1 MGPTGTIAPVLD
13 DIIHI
18 QHIKTELVKILC
30 NLLSNL
36 LLPFVS
42 LGTTNFGGEGVG
54 GGWGGELLD
63 EILAISQNRS
73 VLLEK
78 K

>member
-13 DIIHI
+13 DFIHI
-18 QHIKTELVKILC
+18 KIKLVKILC

-42 LGTTNFGGEGVG
+42 LDTTNFGGEGVG

-63 EILAISQNRS
+63 EILA
-73 VLLEK
+73 LLPKPFCAFRKEII
-78 K
+78 